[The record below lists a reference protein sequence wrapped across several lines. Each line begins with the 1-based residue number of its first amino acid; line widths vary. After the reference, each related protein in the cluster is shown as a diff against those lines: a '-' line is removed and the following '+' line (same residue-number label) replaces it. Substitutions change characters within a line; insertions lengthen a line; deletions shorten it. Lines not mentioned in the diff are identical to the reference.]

1 MPLQN
6 RKNLQTS
13 WVMLG
18 CAWLMGFS
26 MFTPMLC
33 IPPMAHIIREELALS
48 NAQVSLLFS
57 TPFIT
62 LALLAITGG
71 ILADRI
77 GVRKA
82 AGIAAIVM
90 MIGSLLRGTSTSFET
105 LISFTCLYGVGFGLV
120 FPNLPKLVGA
130 WFPPQKAGLATG
142 IYTTGIMTGSALSL
156 AITLPLVFPITN
168 TFQGTIYIWT
178 IPAIVAT
185 ILWWAIVKEPSP
197 SVQSQEVVEKVQPS
211 YVVWRSKDLWLVTF
225 ILFIVNFYFVTW
237 GGWTPTLLMMKG
249 AQPNLAALITST
261 INWVSIPAAF
271 IIPWASYKLG
281 LRKPF
286 LWGSAIALAFV
297 SWGAIYLS
305 VPYFWLLVVIDGICA
320 GGALAILFGLPA
332 EMVPKDS
339 VGTASGMVISIGH
352 IGAFIGP
359 WLAGYILDATGSL
372 DLDLIVLIGAAIV
385 CACLAFIVA
394 ETGTKARLKK

>member
-1 MPLQN
+1 MPPQN

-26 MFTPMLC
+26 MFVPMFS
-33 IPPMAHIIREELALS
+33 IPPIAHIIREELVLS

-57 TPFIT
+57 IPVIMLVVF
-62 LALLAITGG
+62 AIPGG

-82 AGIAAIVM
+82 AGIGAIV
-90 MIGSLLRGTSTSFET
+90 IIVGSLLRGTSTSFET
-105 LISFTCLYGVGFGLV
+105 FLAFTCLYGVGFGLV
-120 FPNLPKLVGA
+120 YPNLPKLVGT
-130 WFPPQKAGLATG
+130 WFSPEKVGLATS
-142 IYTTGIMTGSALSL
+142 IYITGMTTGCALPV

-178 IPAIVAT
+178 IPVIVAA
-185 ILWWAIVKEPSP
+185 ILWWTTVKEPPASI
-197 SVQSQEVVEKVQPS
+197 QSQQAVEKVKPS
-211 YVVWRSKDLWLVTF
+211 YVVWRSRNLWLVAF
-225 ILFIVNFYFVTW
+225 IFFIVNFHFFTW
-237 GGWTPTLLMMKG
+237 SGWTPALLMMKG
-249 AQPNLAALITST
+249 AQPNLATLITST
-261 INWVSIPAAF
+261 IIWASIPGNLF
-271 IIPWASYKLG
+271 ISWASNRLG

-286 LWGSAIALAFV
+286 LWGSAIVLAFI

-305 VPYFWLLVVIDGICA
+305 VPFFWLLMVTA
-320 GGALAILFGLPA
+320 GFFIGGSFAISLAIPA

-352 IGAFIGP
+352 IGGFIGP

-372 DLDLIVLIGAAIV
+372 DLDLIVLIGAAIAF
-385 CACLAFIVA
+385 ACLVFIVT
-394 ETGTKARLKK
+394 ETGPRSRLQK